1 MVLKGKPKSHRA
13 HASQPRGVQSIILS
27 VHPLAISP
35 CGCLSCPPPSQSPPD
50 FKPFFFFFLQWL
62 SGRML
67 WQEEAGYQDPG
78 EVSVLN
84 SASLQGLMQPVV
96 VITSPSNWQS
106 CHRRWLLPPASRETC
121 KKSLYCCWEIVFQK
135 GISS

>member
-1 MVLKGKPKSHRA
+1 MVLRGKPESHRA

-35 CGCLSCPPPSQSPPD
+35 CGCLFCPQPSQIPKILSL
-50 FKPFFFFFLQWL
+50 FFFFFLQRVSDRIL
-62 SGRML
+62 L
-67 WQEEAGYQDPG
+67 HEEAGYQDPG

-96 VITSPSNWQS
+96 VIASPSNWQS